1 MSTKKTTQAAEVKS
15 HADETTKDE
24 GAAPEST
31 SAGAETATAADTG
44 TTPAT
49 PEPPPPADDEHE
61 QPLPELTVLILRD
74 ETIGGKDY
82 RPGDTPKLPG
92 AEVEALVARKAGDI
106 NHKAIAAARK
116 ARNSGANEEAVIE

>member
-1 MSTKKTTQAAEVKS
+1 MATKKTAPEEATQ
-15 HADETTKDE
+15 HADTATDE
-24 GAAPEST
+24 GAAPET
-31 SAGAETATAADTG
+31 TTPEPNPAAATDAGTAAT
-44 TTPAT
+44 T
-49 PEPPPPADDEHE
+49 PEPPPPADDEPE
-61 QPLPELTVLILRD
+61 QPLPDLTVLILRD

-116 ARNSGANEEAVIE
+116 ARNGGATEEAVIE

>member
-1 MSTKKTTQAAEVKS
+1 MATKKATPEEATQ
-15 HADETTKDE
+15 HADAPTDE
-24 GAAPEST
+24 GAAPEPTTPEPSP
-31 SAGAETATAADTG
+31 AAAADAG
-44 TTPAT
+44 TTPTT
-49 PEPPPPADDEHE
+49 PEPPPPADDEPE

-106 NHKAIAAARK
+106 NPKAIAAARK
-116 ARNSGANEEAVIE
+116 ARNGGANEEAVIE